1 MLVFYQQMSP
11 QKAVRFF
18 DIVFSEKK
26 NICKLIPNYS
36 LNCIEKAGRES
47 LQEQLEQ

>member
-1 MLVFYQQMSP
+1 MLVFYQMLP
-11 QKAVRFF
+11 QKVVRFF